1 MENLIQRLNLAIDAE
16 YDAKNQEAKDLL
28 TLPIETRV
36 LKGNTITKI
45 TARSL
50 YLLGQGNSASISFNK
65 VIATC
70 NDNISKFREGSH
82 VILSGYG
89 KSFKF
94 EVIEDNGNEM
104 ILEETYYQYSI
115 PSNLN
120 GTSDWQI
127 DEAPVDIRH
136 IVKNSTAILNA
147 DPGKFRYLSGILNGT
162 ILPSFSSA
170 RTQKAIK
177 IAEGTNMN
185 QSQKEAFIKAYSAE
199 NYFLIQGP
207 PGSGKT
213 WLLAHLAL
221 EFAKEGNKVLVTAF
235 THNAISNALQKTST
249 LSHYPDI
256 IKVGTK
262 IQSEGLYY
270 NGSTAKNISDFRRSG
285 YDDDSKGIIV
295 GATCYSPHTKKLEF
309 MDWDVIIIDEAG
321 QLSIPLAMAA
331 MVKGKKFIFIG
342 DHKQLPPIISDN
354 QDDVVFT
361 KSIFEHLFNFA
372 PGLMLNTTY
381 RMNKEINRFPSKQFY
396 GGILLPEAK
405 NANWILNI
413 ANDFDRHQSILDI
426 TKPEVLFCHHHQ
438 SHYSRSEFEANMIAE
453 FVEEY
458 IKRGIAPD
466 EIAVITPFRV
476 QMRQIKTSLEKLEIY
491 DQIKDKLFVDTIER
505 IQGQERDIVIYSLA
519 TSDPIKAEQRA
530 DFFFNPNRF
539 NVALTRAKKKRIV
552 IGNKSLFEYESK
564 DRNLN
569 LLIQNFKDFFNDASV
584 VEENPETED
593 LF

>member
-36 LKGNTITKI
+36 LKGNTITKV
-45 TARSL
+45 TARSF
-50 YLLGQGNSASISFNK
+50 YSLGQDNSATISFNK
-65 VIATC
+65 TIVTC
-70 NDNISKFREGSH
+70 NDNISKFREGSP

-89 KSFKF
+89 KEFKF
-94 EVIEDNGNEM
+94 DIIEDNGDEM
-104 ILEETYYQYSI
+104 ILEETYYSYSI

-120 GTSDWQI
+120 GASDWQI
-127 DEAPVDIRH
+127 DEASVDIRH
-136 IVKNSTAILNA
+136 IVKNSTAILTA
-147 DPGKFRYLSGILNGT
+147 DPNKLQYLSGILNGT
-162 ILPSFSSA
+162 ILPSFSFA

-177 IAEGTNMN
+177 IAEGTSLNH
-185 QSQKEAFIKAYSAE
+185 SQREAFVKAYSAE

-213 WLLAHLAL
+213 WLLAHLAI
-221 EFAKEGNKVLVTAF
+221 EFAKEGNKVLVAASTHTAI
-235 THNAISNALQKTST
+235 NNALQKTST
-249 LSHYPDI
+249 LTHYPDI

-262 IQSEGLYY
+262 IQSEGLKY
-270 NGSTAKNISDFRRSG
+270 NGSEAKNVADFRNKG
-285 YDDDSKGIIV
+285 YSNQSTGIIV

-361 KSIFEHLFNFA
+361 KSIFEHLFQFA

-396 GGILLPEAK
+396 GGMLLPEAK
-405 NANWILNI
+405 NADWILNI
-413 ANDFDRHQSILDI
+413 PNNFDKHQAILDI

-438 SHYSRSEFEANMIAE
+438 SHYSRSEFEAEMIAE
-453 FVEEY
+453 FVEEF
-458 IKRGIAPD
+458 IKKGIDPD
-466 EIAVITPFRV
+466 EIAVITPFRA
-476 QMRQIKTSLEKLEIY
+476 QIRQINKSLASLEIY
-491 DQIKDKLFVDTIER
+491 DQIKYKLFVDVIER

-530 DFFFNPNRF
+530 EFFFNPNRF

-564 DRNLN
+564 DSKLN
-569 LLIQNFKDFFNDASV
+569 LLIQNFKDFFNDSYV
-584 VEENPETED
+584 VEEKPETED